1 MYFLL
6 KYEQIV
12 NKSNSQFLHILH
24 LVHQIKTYFYYNN
37 TQKARGIDMTPKKA
51 LCIHSFATMGR
62 SSTAVIA
69 PALAAKGIQ
78 PVMLPTVV
86 LSTHYGFTGPIAKQD
101 MTSFCKD
108 ALEHYRHMNMVF
120 DCVFSGFVS
129 SKEQMDI
136 IKDAYSMTEKGLKLC
151 DPVMADHGKLYSSIT
166 DDLVEGFKELCR
178 HADLI
183 TPNPTEAL
191 ILLGREYDQLVF
203 TKEEATEIVTALGE
217 MYANVIITGTKF
229 TDGSVACTGYDK
241 EKKEV
246 FFIPLNY
253 LPVSYPGTGDLFGGC
268 LAAFVLEGNNLKTA
282 CEKTA
287 RFIEKVVAYTYESGD
302 ETKFGVHIE
311 PMLKYLID

>member
-1 MYFLL
+1 
-6 KYEQIV
+6 
-12 NKSNSQFLHILH
+12 
-24 LVHQIKTYFYYNN
+24 
-37 TQKARGIDMTPKKA
+37 MTPKKA
-51 LCIHSFATMGR
+51 LCIHSFTTVGR

-86 LSTHYGFTGPIAKQD
+86 LSTHYGIGGNIAKQD
-101 MTSFCKD
+101 MTQFCKG
-108 ALEHYRHMNMVF
+108 ALEHYKQLGITF
-120 DCVFSGFVS
+120 DCVFSGFLS

-136 IKDAYSMTEKGLKLC
+136 IKDAYTLTENGLKLC

-166 DDLVEGFKELCR
+166 DELVEGFKELCR

-191 ILLGREYDQLVF
+191 ILLGREYTQDVF
-203 TKEEATEIVTALGE
+203 TKEEISEIVSSLGE
-217 MYANVIITGTKF
+217 MYADVIITGTKF
-229 TDGSVACTGYDK
+229 TDGSVACVGYDK
-241 EKKEV
+241 AKKEV

-253 LPVSYPGTGDLFGGC
+253 LPVSYPGTGDLFGAC
-268 LAAFVLEGNNLKTA
+268 LAGFVMNGSDLKTA

-287 RFIEKVVAYTYESGD
+287 RFIEKVVGYTYESGD

-311 PMLKYLID
+311 PMLKYLTD

>member
-1 MYFLL
+1 
-6 KYEQIV
+6 
-12 NKSNSQFLHILH
+12 
-24 LVHQIKTYFYYNN
+24 
-37 TQKARGIDMTPKKA
+37 MTPKKA
-51 LCIHSFATMGR
+51 LCIHSFTTVGR

-86 LSTHYGFTGPIAKQD
+86 LSTHYGIGGNIAKQD
-101 MTSFCKD
+101 MTQFCKD
-108 ALEHYRHMNMVF
+108 ALNHYRQLGVTF
-120 DCVFSGFVS
+120 DCVFSGFLS

-136 IKDAYSMTEKGLKLC
+136 IKDAYTLTEKGLKLC

-166 DDLVEGFKELCR
+166 DELVEGFKELCR

-183 TPNPTEAL
+183 TPNPTEAQ
-191 ILLGREYDQLVF
+191 ILLGREYSKDVF
-203 TKEEATEIVTALGE
+203 TQEEASEIVTALGE
-217 MYANVIITGTKF
+217 MYADVIITGTKF
-229 TDGSVACTGYDK
+229 VDGSVACTGYDK

-253 LPVSYPGTGDLFGGC
+253 LPVSYPGTGDLFGAC
-268 LAAFVLEGNNLKTA
+268 LAGFVMDGNDLKTA

-311 PMLKYLID
+311 PMLKYLTD

>member
-1 MYFLL
+1 
-6 KYEQIV
+6 
-12 NKSNSQFLHILH
+12 
-24 LVHQIKTYFYYNN
+24 
-37 TQKARGIDMTPKKA
+37 MTPKKA
-51 LCIHSFATMGR
+51 LCIHSFTTIGR

-86 LSTHYGFTGPIAKQD
+86 LSTHYGIPGNIAKQD
-101 MTSFCKD
+101 MTQFCKG
-108 ALEHYRHMNMVF
+108 ALDHYRQLGVTF
-120 DCVFSGFVS
+120 DCVFSGFLS

-136 IKDAYSMTEKGLKLC
+136 IKDAYTLTEKGLKLC

-166 DDLVEGFKELCR
+166 DELVEGFKELCR

-183 TPNPTEAL
+183 TPNPTEAQ
-191 ILLGREYDQLVF
+191 ILLGREYSKDVF
-203 TKEEATEIVTALGE
+203 TQEEASEIVTALGE
-217 MYANVIITGTKF
+217 MYADVIITGTKF
-229 TDGSVACTGYDK
+229 VDGSVACTGYDK

-253 LPVSYPGTGDLFGGC
+253 LPVSYPGTGDLFGAC
-268 LAAFVLEGNNLKTA
+268 LAGFVMDGSDLKTA

-287 RFIEKVVAYTYESGD
+287 RFIEKVVAYTYDSGD

-311 PMLKYLID
+311 PMLKYLVD

>member
-1 MYFLL
+1 
-6 KYEQIV
+6 
-12 NKSNSQFLHILH
+12 
-24 LVHQIKTYFYYNN
+24 
-37 TQKARGIDMTPKKA
+37 MTPKKA
-51 LCIHSFATMGR
+51 LCIHSFTTVGR

-86 LSTHYGFTGPIAKQD
+86 LSTHYGIGGNIAKQD
-101 MTSFCKD
+101 MTQFCKD
-108 ALEHYRHMNMVF
+108 ALAHYRQLGVTF
-120 DCVFSGFVS
+120 DCVFSGFLS

-136 IKDAYSMTEKGLKLC
+136 IKEAYTLTENGLKLC

-166 DDLVEGFKELCR
+166 DELVEGFKELCR

-183 TPNPTEAL
+183 TPNPTEAQ
-191 ILLGREYDQLVF
+191 ILLGREYSKDVF
-203 TKEEATEIVTALGE
+203 TKEEATEIVSALGE
-217 MYANVIITGTKF
+217 MYADVIITGTKF
-229 TDGSVACTGYDK
+229 VDGSVACTGYDK

-253 LPVSYPGTGDLFGGC
+253 LPVSYPGTGDLFGAC
-268 LAAFVLEGNNLKTA
+268 LAGFVMDGSDLKTA

-311 PMLKYLID
+311 PMLKYLAD